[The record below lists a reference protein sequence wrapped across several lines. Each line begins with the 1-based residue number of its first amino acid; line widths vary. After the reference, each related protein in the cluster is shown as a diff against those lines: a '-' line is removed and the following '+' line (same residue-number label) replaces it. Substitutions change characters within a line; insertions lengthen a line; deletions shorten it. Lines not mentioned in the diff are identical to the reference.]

1 MSTPSRPE
9 FDASKKADELFF
21 DWFTRP
27 TTQDLLIDHLSI
39 LLADDDEAKGGDKA
53 PATPPLAPPSPT
65 MPSPPQSPTS
75 PRDSP
80 PPGIASS
87 PRSPRSVVGDVSP
100 RFTRKKSVEARKMNA
115 RRARRSAAAATEASK
130 GKAINLPRFYYR
142 NGRPKDD
149 EEKAAEI
156 EREIERV
163 FRRFGG
169 RISREDFP
177 SVVKVFFWGNPIF
190 FRLISSIYFLGLRAA
205 ALLESAAFRRVRRRR
220 SSARDVRNV
229 REDLETVC
237 RVKSEIFKF
246 F

>member
-27 TTQDLLIDHLSI
+27 TTQELLIDHLSI

-177 SVVKVFFWGNPIF
+177 SVVKVFLGVRF
-190 FRLISSIYFLGLRAA
+190 FLSNILYLFLRLAGCRSIGKRRFSSRAA
-205 ALLESAAFRRVRRRR
+205 AAIV
-220 SSARDVRNV
+220 NP
-229 REDLETVC
+229 
-237 RVKSEIFKF
+237 
-246 F
+246 